1 MATNLL
7 WYVLAGFLLGFA
19 SSTLWEWFYFRKERL
34 KLTDRRIQELEA
46 KVREAEIEPDKA
58 TTPAFAPSVV
68 PTVASVTAA
77 TRTSAWSDTGYRS
90 PGVFLESE
98 EYDNGNDAFVKSP
111 ELKSSE
117 VKPAER
123 AKPLPVNTSTVA
135 TTPPVTAPPTA
146 VAPSNSFVPST
157 TSPVA
162 SMPPATPPSVAPADS
177 TVVPRGDQ
185 PSPADALRAK
195 RVVAHRT
202 RQEVLAALR
211 RNSEAVER
219 GEQLPSESNPAK
231 VGPGEDESRPSLF
244 GTVEEMDDQKGA
256 PLDERETP
264 PQETPSADAQ
274 APALSAARQ
283 RWFGKPE
290 LTQRSKEYPDDLSKI
305 KGIGDV
311 YKQRL
316 YRAGFYTWK
325 QIAETDSDTLRRA
338 TSAYPSSNVEEWHG
352 QAEKLMEK
360 FGRKDAVYSGPHPDD
375 MTKILG
381 IGPVGAAVLYRAGIC
396 TYEQLAS
403 TPIADLQAL
412 FPIAV
417 AGDQPDFNQWV
428 ARSTALADDKHSDE

>member
-34 KLTDRRIQELEA
+34 KLTDRRIRELEA
-46 KVREAEIEPDKA
+46 KLQEAEIETDKSPDSPL
-58 TTPAFAPSVV
+58 TPSPV
-68 PTVASVTAA
+68 PTVAAVTAA
-77 TRTSAWSDTGYRS
+77 TRTSAWSDTAYRS

-98 EYDNGNDAFVKSP
+98 EFEADGDANAAMAK
-111 ELKSSE
+111 
-117 VKPAER
+117 ER
-123 AKPLPVNTSTVA
+123 AQPVPSVATQSA
-135 TTPPVTAPPTA
+135 TTPPTTLPAA
-146 VAPSNSFVPST
+146 VN
-157 TSPVA
+157 
-162 SMPPATPPSVAPADS
+162 PPATVAPANNFVPNTSAPAS
-177 TVVPRGDQ
+177 TTPAATASQESPFAPPRTEQ
-185 PSPADALRAK
+185 QSPAEALRAK
-195 RVVAHRT
+195 RIVANRT

-219 GEQLPSESNPAK
+219 GEQLPSAEGGPALPTAT
-231 VGPGEDESRPSLF
+231 VGPGEILNKEPQVGLGEIPRNELF
-244 GTVEEMDDQKGA
+244 FGPGEIPAPEKPAAEAQK
-256 PLDERETP
+256 PI
-264 PQETPSADAQ
+264 
-274 APALSAARQ
+274 LSAARQ
-283 RWFGKPE
+283 RWFNKPE
-290 LTQRSKEYPDDLSKI
+290 LTQPSKEYPDDLSKI

-316 YRAGFYTWK
+316 YRAGIYTWK
-325 QIAETDSDTLRRA
+325 QIAEADSDTLRRA

-352 QAEKLMEK
+352 QAQKLMEK
-360 FGRKDAVYSGPHPDD
+360 FGRKDAVYHGPHPDD

-417 AGDQPDFNQWV
+417 AGDQPDFDQWV
-428 ARSTALADDKHSDE
+428 GRSTALADEKHSET

>member
-46 KVREAEIEPDKA
+46 KLHDAEIEADESA
-58 TTPAFAPSVV
+58 TSLFAPSGV

-77 TRTSAWSDTGYRS
+77 TRTSAWGDTGYRS

-98 EYDNGNDAFVKSP
+98 EYADGDDEPA
-111 ELKSSE
+111 
-117 VKPAER
+117 KPLDR
-123 AKPLPVNTSTVA
+123 TKPLPVNAPITA
-135 TTPPVTAPPTA
+135 ETPPVAASTTAANSLPPAIAPANNFVTNTPIPGTS
-146 VAPSNSFVPST
+146 APSSA
-157 TSPVA
+157 SPPLTA
-162 SMPPATPPSVAPADS
+162 SVDSSVMPRS
-177 TVVPRGDQ
+177 DQ

-202 RQEVLAALR
+202 RQEVLAVLR

-219 GEQLPSESNPAK
+219 GEQLPSSENDPAK
-231 VGPGEDESRPSLF
+231 AGPGESYGKEISLGPGGQLGEKKDTPLGTGEAPSQ
-244 GTVEEMDDQKGA
+244 EKPDS
-256 PLDERETP
+256 ET
-264 PQETPSADAQ
+264 Q
-274 APALSAARQ
+274 APPMSAARR
-283 RWFGKPE
+283 RWFDKPE

-352 QAEKLMEK
+352 QAERLMKK
-360 FGRKDAVYSGPHPDD
+360 FAREEAVYHGPIPDD

-403 TPIADLQAL
+403 IPIIDLQTL

-417 AGDQPDFNQWV
+417 AGDQPDFNLWV
-428 ARSTALADDKHSDE
+428 ARAALLADDKYSDK